1 MERVEGSDVQVAIE
15 SVQGLKRRIRVSVPA
30 QRIENEVESRLRS
43 VARTASIKGYRP
55 GKVPEKVVRQRF
67 GEQVRQDVM
76 QDMVRSGYSEA
87 VTREKLRPVGDAQ
100 IETAGDGGET
110 GSGLSFTASFEV
122 FPDFQLQGI
131 DALSISRPEPQFD
144 DADVQFIIDNLRR
157 QRRNWN
163 AVEREARDGDR
174 VTLDF
179 EGRLDGEPIEGG
191 AGDQVSVVIGAGRLV
206 PDFERQLAGV
216 RAGEQK
222 TIQVEF
228 PADYPNKTLAGR
240 KADFD
245 LRIGEVAE
253 EQLPEVDEE
262 FVRSF
267 GVESGERAEFE
278 QDIRSNMAQE
288 FESRAR
294 AEVKKQLLELL
305 LAHNPI
311 DVPEVLVNEAAASM
325 QAGADGGRADCARR
339 ACLRHLLAPAQGARD
354 LRVGPVEDYMAN
366 LIVAQLLFLESE
378 NPGQGHPPVHQF
390 AGRLGDGG
398 LSIYDTMQFIKPD
411 VSTICIGQAASMG
424 AVLLAGGAKGKRF
437 CLPHSRMMIHQP
449 LGGFQGQASDIDIH
463 ARKSCRPATA

>member
-67 GEQVRQDVM
+67 SEQVRQDVL

-100 IETAGDGGET
+100 IETAAASGDA
-110 GSGLSFTASFEV
+110 GSDLSFTASFEV

-131 DALSISRPEPQFD
+131 DALGISRPEPQFD
-144 DADVQFIIDNLRR
+144 DADVAFIIDNLRR
-157 QRRNWN
+157 QRRNWH

-191 AGDQVSVVIGAGRLV
+191 AGDQVGVVVGAGRLV

-240 KADFD
+240 KGDFD

-253 EQLPEVDEE
+253 EQLPDVDAE

-278 QDIRSNMAQE
+278 QDIRRNMAQE

-294 AEVKKQLLELL
+294 SEVKKQLLELL
-305 LAHNPI
+305 LTHNPI

-325 QAGADGGRADCARR
+325 QADAARN
-339 ACLRHLLAPAQGARD
+339 LGLPDQQGAPAIDTYLPGAERRVRLSLLLGAIIMEQGMVANRDKVAARID
-354 LRVGPVEDYMAN
+354 SLVSNYDKPDEVRKIYYQNAGLLGQVEDM
-366 LIVAQLLFLESE
+366 VLEE
-378 NPGQGHPPVHQF
+378 QVIEWLTERATVTQ
-390 AGRLGDGG
+390 
-398 LSIYDTMQFIKPD
+398 KPTSFQAL
-411 VSTICIGQAASMG
+411 VSG
-424 AVLLAGGAKGKRF
+424 
-437 CLPHSRMMIHQP
+437 
-449 LGGFQGQASDIDIH
+449 
-463 ARKSCRPATA
+463 

>member
-325 QAGADGGRADCARR
+325 QADAARN
-339 ACLRHLLAPAQGARD
+339 LGLPDKQGAPAIGTYLPGAERRVRLSLLLGAIIMEQGMVANRDKVAARID
-354 LRVGPVEDYMAN
+354 TMVSNYDKPDEVRKIYYQNAGLLGQVEDM
-366 LIVAQLLFLESE
+366 VLEEQVIEWLTERATVTQKPTSF
-378 NPGQGHPPVHQF
+378 QALV
-390 AGRLGDGG
+390 GG
-398 LSIYDTMQFIKPD
+398 
-411 VSTICIGQAASMG
+411 
-424 AVLLAGGAKGKRF
+424 
-437 CLPHSRMMIHQP
+437 
-449 LGGFQGQASDIDIH
+449 
-463 ARKSCRPATA
+463 

>member
-253 EQLPEVDEE
+253 EQLPEVDED

-325 QAGADGGRADCARR
+325 QADAARN
-339 ACLRHLLAPAQGARD
+339 LGLPDKQGAPAIDTYLPGAERRVRLSLLLGAIIMEQGMVANRDKVAARID
-354 LRVGPVEDYMAN
+354 TMVSNYDKPDEVRKIYYQNAGLLGQVEDM
-366 LIVAQLLFLESE
+366 VLEEQVIEWLTERATVTQKPTSF
-378 NPGQGHPPVHQF
+378 QALV
-390 AGRLGDGG
+390 GG
-398 LSIYDTMQFIKPD
+398 
-411 VSTICIGQAASMG
+411 
-424 AVLLAGGAKGKRF
+424 
-437 CLPHSRMMIHQP
+437 
-449 LGGFQGQASDIDIH
+449 
-463 ARKSCRPATA
+463 

>member
-1 MERVEGSDVQVAIE
+1 MERVEGSEVQVAVE
-15 SVQGLKRRIRVSVPA
+15 SAQGLKRRIRVSVPA
-30 QRIENEVESRLRS
+30 QRIESEVASRLRS
-43 VARTASIKGYRP
+43 VARTANIKGYRP

-67 GEQVRQDVM
+67 SEQVREEVM
-76 QDMVRSGYSEA
+76 QDFVRSSYSEA

-100 IETAGDGGET
+100 IETIPDAGEKGGD
-110 GSGLSFTASFEV
+110 LSFTASFEI
-122 FPDFQLQGI
+122 FPEFQLQGI

-179 EGRLDGEPIEGG
+179 EGHLDGQPIEGG
-191 AGDQVSVVIGAGRLV
+191 AGDQVSVIIGAGRLV

-240 KADFD
+240 KGDFE

-253 EQLPEVDEE
+253 EQLPEVDDE

-267 GVESGERAEFE
+267 GVDSGERAEFE
-278 QDIRSNMAQE
+278 QDIRKNMAQE

-294 AEVKKQLLELL
+294 AEVKKQLLEMLL
-305 LAHNPI
+305 THNPI
-311 DVPEVLVNEAAASM
+311 DVPEVLVAEAAASL
-325 QAGADGGRADCARR
+325 QADAARNLGLPDKQGAPDVENYLPAAERRVRLSLLLGAIIMEQSMVANRERVAERIDSLVSNYDKPDEVRKIYYQNAGLLGQVEDMVLEEQVIEWLVGRATVT
-339 ACLRHLLAPAQGARD
+339 P
-354 LRVGPVEDYMAN
+354 
-366 LIVAQLLFLESE
+366 
-378 NPGQGHPPVHQF
+378 
-390 AGRLGDGG
+390 
-398 LSIYDTMQFIKPD
+398 KPT
-411 VSTICIGQAASMG
+411 SFQALVTG
-424 AVLLAGGAKGKRF
+424 
-437 CLPHSRMMIHQP
+437 
-449 LGGFQGQASDIDIH
+449 
-463 ARKSCRPATA
+463 

>member
-100 IETAGDGGET
+100 IETAGDGGDT

-253 EQLPEVDEE
+253 EQLPEVDED

-325 QAGADGGRADCARR
+325 QADAARN
-339 ACLRHLLAPAQGARD
+339 LGLPDKQGAPAIDTYLPGAERRVRLSLLLGAIIMEQGMVANRDKVAARID
-354 LRVGPVEDYMAN
+354 TMVSNYDKPDEVRKIYYQNAGLLGQVEDM
-366 LIVAQLLFLESE
+366 VLEEQVIEWLTERATVTQKPTSF
-378 NPGQGHPPVHQF
+378 QALV
-390 AGRLGDGG
+390 GG
-398 LSIYDTMQFIKPD
+398 
-411 VSTICIGQAASMG
+411 
-424 AVLLAGGAKGKRF
+424 
-437 CLPHSRMMIHQP
+437 
-449 LGGFQGQASDIDIH
+449 
-463 ARKSCRPATA
+463 

>member
-1 MERVEGSDVQVAIE
+1 MERVEGSEVQVAVE
-15 SVQGLKRRIRVSVPA
+15 SAQGLKRRIRVSVPA
-30 QRIENEVESRLRS
+30 QRIESEVESRLRS
-43 VARTASIKGYRP
+43 VARTANIKGYRP

-67 GEQVRQDVM
+67 SEQVRQDVM

-87 VTREKLRPVGDAQ
+87 VTREKLRPVGDAH
-100 IETAGDGGET
+100 IETAADSGDK
-110 GSGLSFTASFEV
+110 GSDLSFTASFEV

-131 DALSISRPEPQFD
+131 DQLSVLRPEPQFD
-144 DADVQFIIDNLRR
+144 DADVEFIIDNLRR
-157 QRRNWN
+157 QRRSWN

-228 PADYPNKTLAGR
+228 PVDYPNKTLAGR
-240 KADFD
+240 KGDFD
-245 LRIGEVAE
+245 LRISEVAE
-253 EQLPEVDEE
+253 EVLPDVDEE

-278 QDIRSNMAQE
+278 QDIRKNMTKE

-305 LAHNPI
+305 LKHNPI
-311 DVPEVLVNEAAASM
+311 DVPEALVTEAAVSLQGDAARNLGLPDREGAPPVDTYRPAAERRVRLSLLLGSIIMEQSM
-325 QAGADGGRADCARR
+325 VANREKVAERIDSLVSSYDKPDEVRKIYYQNAG
-339 ACLRHLLAPAQGARD
+339 LLGQ
-354 LRVGPVEDYMAN
+354 VEDM
-366 LIVAQLLFLESE
+366 VLEE
-378 NPGQGHPPVHQF
+378 QVIEWLTERATVTQ
-390 AGRLGDGG
+390 
-398 LSIYDTMQFIKPD
+398 KPTSFQAL
-411 VSTICIGQAASMG
+411 VSG
-424 AVLLAGGAKGKRF
+424 
-437 CLPHSRMMIHQP
+437 
-449 LGGFQGQASDIDIH
+449 
-463 ARKSCRPATA
+463 

>member
-100 IETAGDGGET
+100 IETAGDGGDT

-325 QAGADGGRADCARR
+325 QADAARN
-339 ACLRHLLAPAQGARD
+339 LGLPDKQGAPAIDTYLPGAERRVRLSLLLGAIIMEQGMVANRDKVAARID
-354 LRVGPVEDYMAN
+354 TMVSNYDKPDEVRKIYYQNAGLLGQVEDM
-366 LIVAQLLFLESE
+366 VLEEQVIEWLTERATVTQKPTSF
-378 NPGQGHPPVHQF
+378 QALV
-390 AGRLGDGG
+390 GG
-398 LSIYDTMQFIKPD
+398 
-411 VSTICIGQAASMG
+411 
-424 AVLLAGGAKGKRF
+424 
-437 CLPHSRMMIHQP
+437 
-449 LGGFQGQASDIDIH
+449 
-463 ARKSCRPATA
+463 

>member
-15 SVQGLKRRIRVSVPA
+15 SAQGLKRRIRVSVPA
-30 QRIENEVESRLRS
+30 QRIEHEVEARLRS
-43 VARTASIKGYRP
+43 VGRTANIKGFRP

-67 GEQVRQDVM
+67 SEQVREEVM
-76 QDMVRSGYSEA
+76 QDFVRSSYSEA

-100 IETAGDGGET
+100 IETVPDSGDK
-110 GSGLSFTASFEV
+110 GSDLSFTASFEI

-144 DADVQFIIDNLRR
+144 DGDVEFIIDNLRR

-163 AVEREARDGDR
+163 AVDREARDGDR

-179 EGRLDGEPIEGG
+179 EGRLDGQPIDGG

-216 RAGEQK
+216 RASEQK

-240 KADFD
+240 KGDFD
-245 LRIGEVAE
+245 LRISEVAE

-267 GVESGERAEFE
+267 GVDSGARADFE
-278 QDIRSNMAQE
+278 QDIRKNMAQE

-294 AEVKKQLLELL
+294 AEVKTQLLELL
-305 LAHNPI
+305 LTNNPI
-311 DVPEVLVNEAAASM
+311 DVPESLVAEAAVSLQGDAARKLGLSDGQGAPDVATYLPAAERRVRLSLLLGAIIMEQSM
-325 QAGADGGRADCARR
+325 VANRERVGERIDQLVSGYDKPDEVRKIYYQNAGLLGQVEDMVLEEQVIEWLTGRATVTPKPTSFQA
-339 ACLRHLLAPAQGARD
+339 L
-354 LRVGPVEDYMAN
+354 VG
-366 LIVAQLLFLESE
+366 
-378 NPGQGHPPVHQF
+378 G
-390 AGRLGDGG
+390 
-398 LSIYDTMQFIKPD
+398 
-411 VSTICIGQAASMG
+411 
-424 AVLLAGGAKGKRF
+424 
-437 CLPHSRMMIHQP
+437 
-449 LGGFQGQASDIDIH
+449 
-463 ARKSCRPATA
+463 